1 MSKFRRGTASE
12 VRRKSTGASSAGR
25 KAAAATGRKAASPA
39 TKAAGPATK
48 PAAKPGVARP
58 EAPLAALKVSP
69 NVAAILAIG
78 DEILRGEIANSNA
91 AFLSDRLFDAGYEVR
106 AHRVVSDRVADIRAA
121 LQSLAG
127 EASVIVATGGLGP
140 TEDDR
145 TVEVVCDLLGVA
157 AVEHAPSLDAMKQRF
172 SAHGFALTPNNLRQ
186 VRVPAGAEAFPNA
199 AGIAPGF
206 CVRIGGADVYFLPG
220 IPREMESIFGAHCMP
235 RLVARMVGHGVPKAA
250 VRTFHVYGMGESH
263 IDHRLVGLVE
273 SIADATVHF
282 RTAAPENHVKVVVR
296 TGDFAKSQAVLDQI
310 DHELRKRI
318 GQGVY
323 GIDGQTFPMVVGQAL
338 REANAT
344 LALAESCTGGYAGQ
358 LITSEPGS
366 SEFFRGGVVA
376 YGNEVKTG
384 VLAVPAEVLSEHGAV
399 SEPCAR
405 AMAEGAKKLTNATI
419 AVAITGVAGS
429 RMDGR
434 PVQSGGRQQ
443 GDKPVGTVCFAVAG
457 PRPTKSSTK
466 LFSGDRERIRR
477 AAAYF
482 ALDMARRYF
491 T

>member
-1 MSKFRRGTASE
+1 MSKFRRGTASK
-12 VRRKSTGASSAGR
+12 VRSKRAAASVVGR
-25 KAAAATGRKAASPA
+25 KAAVAAGRKPAKPVARATPSAS
-39 TKAAGPATK
+39 K
-48 PAAKPGVARP
+48 PAAA
-58 EAPLAALKVSP
+58 EAPKTAPGAVRPAPGTAAV
-69 NVAAILAIG
+69 LAIG
-78 DEILRGEIANSNA
+78 DEVLRGEIANSNA

-106 AHRVVSDRVADIRAA
+106 AHRVVSDRAEDIRAA
-121 LQSLAG
+121 LESLSGQA
-127 EASVIVATGGLGP
+127 AVIVATGGLGP

-157 AVEHAPSLDAMKQRF
+157 TADHAPSLEAMKQRF

-186 VRVPAGAEAFPNA
+186 VRVPAGAQAFPNT

-206 CVRIGGADVYFLPG
+206 CVNIGGAEAYFLPG
-220 IPREMESIFGAHCMP
+220 IPREMESIFDTHCAP
-235 RLVARMVGHGVPKAA
+235 RLVTRLAAHGVSKAA

-263 IDHRLVGLVE
+263 IDHRLVGLIE
-273 SIADATVHF
+273 GIPEATVHF

-296 TGDFAKSQAVLDQI
+296 ASDSAKSQALLDQI

-318 GQGVY
+318 GQGIY
-323 GIDGQTFPMVVGQAL
+323 GIDGDTFPMVVGRSL

-358 LITSEPGS
+358 LVTSEPGS
-366 SEFFRGGVVA
+366 SDYFLGGVVA
-376 YGNEVKTG
+376 YSNALKATM
-384 VLAVPAEVLSEHGAV
+384 LTVPAELLAEHGAV

-405 AMAEGAKKLTNATI
+405 AMAEGARKLANATV

-429 RMDGR
+429 RVDGR
-434 PVQSGGRQQ
+434 PVTTASRPAGE
-443 GDKPVGTVCFAVAG
+443 KPAGTVCFAIAG
-457 PRPTKSSTK
+457 PRPTKSMTK

-482 ALDMARRYF
+482 ALDLARRYF

>member
-1 MSKFRRGTASE
+1 MSKVRRGSATKVGSK
-12 VRRKSTGASSAGR
+12 RKVVPSAGGKRGPSAGR
-25 KAAAATGRKAASPA
+25 KAGVSSVKAEPAASRASDGHPPRGA
-39 TKAAGPATK
+39 IPSSKAPPGT
-48 PAAKPGVARP
+48 AAV
-58 EAPLAALKVSP
+58 
-69 NVAAILAIG
+69 LAIG

-91 AFLSDRLFDAGYEVR
+91 TFISDRLFDAGFDVR
-106 AHRVVSDRVADIRAA
+106 SHLVVSDHPADIRSA
-121 LQSLAG
+121 LERLTG

-145 TVEVVCDLLGVA
+145 TVEVVCGLLDVA
-157 AVEHAPSLDAMKQRF
+157 ATEHAPSLEAMKQRF
-172 SAHGFALTPNNLRQ
+172 SAHGFALTPNNMRQ
-186 VRVPAGAEAFPNA
+186 VRVPEGASVFPNA

-206 CVRIGGADVYFLPG
+206 SVQIGATRAFFLPG
-220 IPREMESIFGAHCMP
+220 IPREMESIFIAHCMP
-235 RLVARMVGHGVPKAA
+235 ELVAHMFAHGVPKAA

-263 IDHRLVGLVE
+263 IDHRLAGLVDGIPNA
-273 SIADATVHF
+273 SVHF

-296 TGDFAKSQAVLDQI
+296 AADFDKSQAELEGI
-310 DHELRKRI
+310 DRELRKRI

-323 GIDGQTFPMVVGQAL
+323 GVDGETFAMVVGRVL
-338 REANAT
+338 REAGAT

-366 SEFFRGGVVA
+366 SDFFRGGIMA
-376 YGNEVKTG
+376 YSNDIKSSLLSVPDEI
-384 VLAVPAEVLSEHGAV
+384 LAEHGAV

-405 AMAEGAKKLTNATI
+405 AMAEGVLKLTNASV
-419 AVAITGVAGS
+419 AVAITGIAGS

-434 PVQSGGRQQ
+434 PAPPPATIS
-443 GDKPVGTVCFAVAG
+443 DKPAGTVCFAIAG
-457 PRPTKSSTK
+457 ARPTKSATK

-491 T
+491 I